1 MTNMSLGTSSQCK
14 THHISHSCV
23 STAVFLVLVRVVWLS
38 STCIVLFLCAC
49 SVSAIPYPELHDIIE
64 IFQFGLLCVL
74 AHFQYDKVNYQK
86 LLKHNLFTK
95 RTTEL

>member
-23 STAVFLVLVRVVWLS
+23 STAVFPVLVRVVWFS
-38 STCIVLFLCAC
+38 STCIVLFLSAC
-49 SVSAIPYPELHDIIE
+49 SVSAIPYPELWAAV
-64 IFQFGLLCVL
+64 FF
-74 AHFQYDKVNYQK
+74 FQYDKVNYQK

>member
-14 THHISHSCV
+14 TNHISHSCV

-38 STCIVLFLCAC
+38 STCIVLFLSAR
-49 SVSAIPYPELHDIIE
+49 SVSAIPYPELWAAV
-64 IFQFGLLCVL
+64 FF
-74 AHFQYDKVNYQK
+74 FQYDKVNYQK